1 MQSSF
6 RQFGEE
12 VSALQSLILKVLSAV
27 VFVLYFSGS
36 ADAGRRV
43 ALVIGNSAYE
53 NVPNL
58 ANPKNDAEGI
68 AAALNRLNFKVIL
81 GVDLSHSGFV
91 EKIKEY
97 TRAIRGADIALV
109 YYAGHGLQVRGQ
121 NYLAPVDT
129 ELFDE
134 ADLEFETIRLEAIMS
149 QMERER
155 RINLVFLDACRD
167 NPLTLNLA
175 QTMGTRSLGPNR
187 GLAPVETGVGTLVA
201 YSTQPGNVAYDG
213 SGQNSPFTGAL
224 LQHLEAPGDDIAVIL
239 RKVRQQVLTET
250 GGKQVPWSN
259 SSLTGPVI
267 LKNAPKPD
275 PQIEQR
281 KFDLAYWESIKGSE
295 DLAFFENYLDR
306 FPKGE
311 FVDLANLKLQ
321 ALRQQKLEQ
330 QSLLNQALENSR
342 KQASALE
349 KLEAEKT
356 RLLEERKQETAEL
369 RAALAAAGLE
379 AQKREDRIERLNREK
394 AFLEETAKA
403 ELGLKERA
411 LDEARQEAAEQ
422 LKQLER
428 LEREKLQ
435 VERQSLEL
443 SAAQQKTLD
452 EANLASKEKAA
463 QIERL
468 RQEKERLEAETA
480 QQAVANR
487 KSLERAQRAAQS
499 NAELI
504 AKLETKAKASQRA
517 HLDNSQTVKSIAADE
532 IGVSLNPNDEL
543 YKQVEGL
550 EAVIKARER
559 EAKKLI
565 EKLEAAKKARRE
577 VDMDVAMLSGSQ
589 LAVIRERHKKTEN
602 NPFSAYDLTIPEGDP
617 DYGLSKRDL
626 ARRLQEELNRSGCS
640 AGTVDGIWG
649 RKSTSALRRLINVK
663 ELKIS
668 SYRPDPQMLALAR
681 QHPDGS
687 CRLECAK
694 GFVDRDGACVRPI
707 RKKNACERSYA
718 YYAGSRKCR

>member
-12 VSALQSLILKVLSAV
+12 VYALQSLILKVLSAV

-330 QSLLNQALENSR
+330 QSLLNQALEKSR

-452 EANLASKEKAA
+452 EAILASKEKAA

-517 HLDNSQTVKSIAADE
+517 LLDNSQTVKSIAADE